1 LHLPETENIR
11 AEQQMKKSPGAKRI
25 LVVDDDP
32 PLRRVL
38 GKILTTAGYEVMLV
52 EDGKTAIEMA
62 KQEKPDLVITDA
74 LMPRMHG
81 FLVCKALKAFESP
94 PKVIVLTA
102 VYTQLNHRREVR
114 EKYGADDLIIKPFA
128 VSELLDSIEKQLALA
143 ETTALPDLCESDE
156 LSSPAF

>member
-1 LHLPETENIR
+1 LPETENVR

-25 LVVDDDP
+25 LVVDDDL

-62 KQEKPDLVITDA
+62 KQEKPDVVITDA

-143 ETTALPDLCESDE
+143 ETAALPDVRESDE

>member
-1 LHLPETENIR
+1 
-11 AEQQMKKSPGAKRI
+11 MKKSPGAKRI
-25 LVVDDDP
+25 LVVDDDL

-62 KQEKPDLVITDA
+62 KQEKPDVVITDA

-143 ETTALPDLCESDE
+143 ETAALPDVRESDE